1 MSTTT
6 TTTTQQDTTA
16 TNAGPEVVRTLRNFR
31 SSADVENFYRFVN
44 DNSLRREAKQI
55 LETIY
60 ARLTKDVK
68 KTKSKK
74 KRKKASK
81 KTLH

>member
-1 MSTTT
+1 MSTTPQEST
-6 TTTTQQDTTA
+6 T

-44 DNSLRREAKQI
+44 ENSLRREAKQI

-68 KTKSKK
+68 KTKTKK

>member
-6 TTTTQQDTTA
+6 TQQENTT

-74 KRKKASK
+74 KRKKAASK

>member
-6 TTTTQQDTTA
+6 TQEGNTA

-68 KTKSKK
+68 KKKGKK
-74 KRKKASK
+74 KRKKVTK

>member
-1 MSTTT
+1 MSTSTTT
-6 TTTTQQDTTA
+6 ASPEENNT

-31 SSADVENFYRFVN
+31 SSADVVNFYRFVS

-68 KTKSKK
+68 KTKSRK
-74 KRKKASK
+74 KRKKAPK